1 MSSRMSSARAVLV
14 APVPAPSLTEAEFL
28 QQIAWERSAPKPL
41 VAAAGRGDVARFA
54 TAWRGWLRGALA
66 DTRTPSG
73 PLLAGWSVEA
83 GLDPAVIAA
92 IAAFDPPRKRSG
104 KRRPVMTATS
114 AWTKHAT
121 TLVDALLAASG
132 AALTTPVGQLA
143 ALELLS
149 IGGTQLPAEVW
160 WRLWR
165 GTLSAVQDGNDAVD
179 SSTLSPD
186 VALIVTGELPLFAGL
201 VFAPVAGMTARARG
215 GRRALG
221 RALLAE
227 TDTDGT
233 PQSALL
239 SRLPLWLAPLLRS
252 SIWARRFDAPLWT
265 GEQPRRLNDLVE
277 RSVALSRADGRLA
290 LTNGLPAEPLPM
302 LLAAAELLD
311 WPATHPGRSCLRS
324 MLQYRAAPRSL
335 TKLRK
340 PAVQVMPSNQSDWAR
355 LVLLRSD
362 WTAAAA
368 SVAVAH
374 HQPLPELDV
383 TIHGQPV
390 LHGSWGLE
398 LQLGD
403 AAVELADEW
412 SCVCWES
419 DPDADYAELQMTGP
433 GRLRVERQVLLSRK
447 DQFLLLADV
456 ISGAPAGRLTYRSRL
471 PFAPAVQ
478 GDSVPG
484 RREFRLTAARAKV
497 RVFPLALPEDVTL
510 STPHRCQIDG
520 HGLTLE
526 QIAEGRGLMAPL
538 VFDWHPQRRNAEALW
553 RRLTVT
559 ENGKV
564 LPGDAAAAFRW
575 KVGRDQWLCYRGLKP
590 AAVPRAVLGC
600 HTPNETLIGRFDTKG
615 EVDPILMIEP

>member
-1 MSSRMSSARAVLV
+1 MSSRMSSARAAQV
-14 APVPAPSLTEAEFL
+14 APKLTPSLADAEFL
-28 QQIAWERSAPKPL
+28 HQIAWERSAPKAL
-41 VAAAGRGDVARFA
+41 TAAAAAGDVARFA
-54 TAWRGWLRGALA
+54 AAWRAWLRKSLA
-66 DTRTPSG
+66 ESRTVSG
-73 PLLAGWSVEA
+73 PLLAGWSTEA
-83 GLDPAVIAA
+83 DLDPAVAAA
-92 IAAFDPPRKRSG
+92 IAAFHAQPSRAR
-104 KRRPVMTATS
+104 KRRPVMTSAS

-121 TLVDALLAASG
+121 TLVDALLAANA
-132 AALTTPVGQLA
+132 AALSTPVGLLA

-149 IGGTQLPAEVW
+149 IAGTRLPIELW

-165 GTLSAVQDGNDAVD
+165 NTLTAAPMESASGQR
-179 SSTLSPD
+179 STKPAD
-186 VALIVTGELPLFAGL
+186 VALIVQGELPFLAGL
-201 VFAPVAGMTARARG
+201 VFAPVAGMSALSRS
-215 GRRALG
+215 GRRHLG
-221 RALLAE
+221 RALIAE

-233 PQSALL
+233 PQSELV

-252 SIWARRFDAPLWT
+252 TIWARRFDVPLWT

-290 LTNGLPAEPLPM
+290 LTNGLPSEPLPM
-302 LLAAAELLD
+302 LLAAADLLD
-311 WPATHPGRSCLRS
+311 WPATHPARNCLRS
-324 MLQYRAAPRSL
+324 VLQYRSKPRSL

-383 TIHGQPV
+383 SLHGQPV
-390 LHGSWGLE
+390 LHGPWGLE

-412 SCVCWES
+412 ACVCWES

-433 GRLRVERQVLLSRK
+433 GRLRVERQLLLSRK
-447 DQFLLLADV
+447 DQFLLLSDV
-456 ISGAPAGRLTYRSRL
+456 ISGAPSGRMVFRSRL
-471 PFAPAVQ
+471 PFAPGVR
-478 GDSVPG
+478 GDGVTG
-484 RREFRLTAARAKV
+484 RREFRLTTPRTKV

-510 STPHRCQIDG
+510 STPHRCQIDDRA
-520 HGLTLE
+520 LTLE
-526 QIAEGRGLMAPL
+526 QVADGRGLMAPL

-559 ENGKV
+559 ENGRV

-575 KVGRDQWLCYRGLKP
+575 KVGREQWLCYRGLKP
-590 AAVPRAVLGC
+590 AVVPRAVLGH
-600 HTPNETLIGRFDTKG
+600 HTANETLIGRFDATG
-615 EVDPILMIEP
+615 DVDPILMIEP

>member
-1 MSSRMSSARAVLV
+1 MSPVRSSLALSQPTPTV
-14 APVPAPSLTEAEFL
+14 AEGEFL
-28 QQIAWERSAPKPL
+28 QQLVWERSAPKPL
-41 VAAAGRGDVARFA
+41 VAAAARGDVARFA
-54 TAWRGWLRGALA
+54 KAWRDWLRGTLA
-66 DTRTPSG
+66 DTRTVTG
-73 PLLAGWSVEA
+73 PLLSGWSLEA
-83 GLDPAVIAA
+83 DLDPAVAAA
-92 IAAFDPPRKRSG
+92 IAAFDAPHKRSG

-114 AWTKHAT
+114 AWTKHAI

-132 AALTTPVGQLA
+132 AALATPVGLLA

-149 IGGTQLPAEVW
+149 ISGNRLPADGW

-165 GTLSAVQDGNDAVD
+165 GTLSAVQAGEAAVD
-179 SSTLSPD
+179 VAAASPD
-186 VALIVTGELPLFAGL
+186 VALIAQGELPLLAGL
-201 VFAPVAGMTARARG
+201 VFAPVAGMAARTKA
-215 GRRALG
+215 GRKALQRALI
-221 RALLAE
+221 AE

-302 LLAAAELLD
+302 LLAAADLLD

-324 MLQYRAAPRSL
+324 MVQYQAAPRSL

-390 LHGSWGLE
+390 LHGPWGLE

-412 SCVCWES
+412 ACVCWES

-456 ISGAPAGRLTYRSRL
+456 ISGAPAGRLVYRSRL
-471 PFAPAVQ
+471 PFAPQVR
-478 GDSVPG
+478 GDQEPG
-484 RREFRLTAARAKV
+484 RREFRVTASRSKV
-497 RVFPLALPEDVTL
+497 RVFPLALPEDVTF
-510 STPHRCQIDG
+510 STPHRCQIDA

-526 QIAEGRGLMAPL
+526 QIADGRGLMAPL

-559 ENGKV
+559 ENGQV

-575 KVGRDQWLCYRGLKP
+575 KVGREQWLCYRGLKP

-600 HTPNETLIGRFDTKG
+600 HTANETLIGRFDKQG